1 RHARPGAPGLSAL
14 RPRGRS
20 AGGREAR
27 SVFADIG
34 GVRLGGGGP
43 RHGRAH
49 ARWTDPGAVLG
60 RSGDELRS
68 RPNTRE
74 GWFTVPANA
83 RADHGGARLLLLP
96 TYAILLPTRGQSAQP
111 RAQNPV
117 AQRFLKVCTGRI
129 R

>member
-1 RHARPGAPGLSAL
+1 PGLSAL

-20 AGGREAR
+20 AGGRDAR

-74 GWFTVPANA
+74 GCVSVPATP
-83 RADHGGARLLLLP
+83 RRDLGGAGLLP
-96 TYAILLPTRGQSAQP
+96 LLTCAFLLPTRGQSAHP